1 MRPRA
6 VCRTATLLA
15 RRFGNQ
21 MSAWFGCGCLPPD
34 RVNAA
39 SPAAAES
46 EEGKMMNRTRGAVG
60 SLALAGLLGLTLAG
74 PNTGLI
80 AAQDATQTPAATAES
95 QTQSDADAA
104 AIAAGKYPFGTQL
117 LLLNGQA
124 SVRNAAGSEASTLT
138 EIDEGEIVTVQAG
151 PDQVGGAD
159 WYQVETE
166 GGVTGWVDSTQF
178 GVAQGAPALEAG
190 AERQVVTD
198 SLNLRAQPGTSS
210 EVVSGLVQGDTVT
223 IVSGPQAVDDLDWY
237 EVQTVYGED
246 GWLAGVYLGTP
257 GETTGTA
264 AVGAQEADSTT
275 TSEAATTTAAFPE
288 GSYVFI
294 AGDGES
300 VNLRADASID
310 SEVVSELADGAIGSV
325 TGAPTAAGDYDWY
338 PVSFGTG
345 DATVTGFVAGSLLT
359 GGITIGSAAVVAD
372 GPLNVRDD
380 TSVDTDPIAQLETGA
395 AVTVVAGPTD
405 VDGVAWFE
413 IQSGDTN
420 GYVSGRYLGLEAAAA
435 PTEATDTTATPETTE
450 STDTTA

>member
-1 MRPRA
+1 
-6 VCRTATLLA
+6 
-15 RRFGNQ
+15 
-21 MSAWFGCGCLPPD
+21 
-34 RVNAA
+34 
-39 SPAAAES
+39 
-46 EEGKMMNRTRGAVG
+46 MMNRTRGAVG

-74 PNTGLI
+74 PHTGSI
-80 AAQDATQTPAATAES
+80 AAQDATQTPAATTES

-104 AIAAGKYPFGTQL
+104 AIATGKYPFGTQL

-166 GGVTGWVDSTQF
+166 GGVTGWVDASQF
-178 GVAQGAPALEAG
+178 GVAKGAPALQAG
-190 AERQVVTD
+190 SERQVMTD

-223 IVSGPQAVDDLDWY
+223 VVSGPQAVDDLDWY
-237 EVQTVYGED
+237 EVETVYGED

-257 GETTGTA
+257 GETSGTA
-264 AVGAQEADSTT
+264 AVGAQEADSTAT
-275 TSEAATTTAAFPE
+275 PAATATVAFPE

-310 SEVVSELADGAIGSV
+310 AEVVSELADGAIGSV
-325 TGAPTAAGDYDWY
+325 TGAPTTAGDYDWY

-359 GGITIGSAAVVAD
+359 GGITVGSAAVVAD

-380 TSVDTDPIAQLETGA
+380 TSVDSDPIAQLETGA
-395 AVTVVAGPTD
+395 AVTVVAGPSE

-420 GYVSGRYLGLEAAAA
+420 GYVSGRYLGLEAAAP
-435 PTEATDTTATPETTE
+435 PTEATDATATPDATETTE
-450 STDTTA
+450 TTETTDATA

>member
-1 MRPRA
+1 MVRTRSLAAEPCESRA
-6 VCRTATLLA
+6 TR
-15 RRFGNQ
+15 
-21 MSAWFGCGCLPPD
+21 
-34 RVNAA
+34 
-39 SPAAAES
+39 AAAES
-46 EEGKMMNRTRGAVG
+46 EEGNMMNRTRGAVG

-74 PNTGLI
+74 PQTGLI
-80 AAQDATQTPAATAES
+80 AAQDATQTPDATTES
-95 QTQSDADAA
+95 QNQADADAA
-104 AIAAGKYPFGTQL
+104 AIASGKYPFGTHL

-124 SVRNAAGSEASTLT
+124 SVRNAAGSEAATLT
-138 EIDEGEIVTVQAG
+138 EIDEGEVVTVQAG

-166 GGVTGWVDSTQF
+166 GGVTGWVDASQF

-190 AERQVVTD
+190 VERQVVTD
-198 SLNLRAQPGTSS
+198 SLNLRAEPGTSS

-223 IVSGPQAVDDLDWY
+223 IVSGPQAVGDLDWY

-257 GETTGTA
+257 GETSGTA
-264 AVGAQEADSTT
+264 AVGAQEAGATATPDA
-275 TSEAATTTAAFPE
+275 AATTVAEFPE

-294 AGDGES
+294 DGDDES

-310 SEVVSELADGAIGSV
+310 SDVVSELADGAIGSV
-325 TGAPTAAGDYDWY
+325 TGAPATAGDYDWY

-359 GGITIGSAAVVAD
+359 GGITVGSAAVVAD

-380 TSVDTDPIAQLETGA
+380 TSIDTDPIAQLETGA

-435 PTEATDTTATPETTE
+435 PTEATDSTPTPDATET
-450 STDTTA
+450 TDTTA

>member
-1 MRPRA
+1 M
-6 VCRTATLLA
+6 LLA
-15 RRFGNQ
+15 RRFGNR
-21 MSAWFGCGCLPPD
+21 MSAWFARGRWPPD
-34 RVNAA
+34 RVRAA
-39 SPAAAES
+39 SPAAAEN

-74 PNTGLI
+74 PHTGSI
-80 AAQDATQTPAATAES
+80 AAQDTTQTPAATTES

-104 AIAAGKYPFGTQL
+104 AIATGKYPFGTHL

-124 SVRNAAGSEASTLT
+124 SVRNAAGSEAATLT
-138 EIDEGEIVTVQAG
+138 EIQEGDVVTVKAG

-159 WYQVETE
+159 WYQVETD
-166 GGVTGWVDSTQF
+166 GGVTGWVDASQF
-178 GVAQGAPALEAG
+178 GVAQGAPALQAG
-190 AERQVVTD
+190 TERQVITD

-210 EVVSGLVQGDTVT
+210 EVVSGLVQGDAVT

-237 EVQTVYGED
+237 EVQTAFGED
-246 GWLAGVYLGTP
+246 GWLAGVYLGAP

-264 AVGAQEADSTT
+264 AVGAQATSTP
-275 TSEAATTTAAFPE
+275 EGAATTAAFPE

-294 AGDGES
+294 QGDGES

-310 SEVVSELADGAIGSV
+310 ADVVSELADGAIGSV
-325 TGAPTAAGDYDWY
+325 TGAPITAGDYDWY

-359 GGITIGSAAVVAD
+359 GGITVGAAAVVAD

-380 TSVDTDPIAQLETGA
+380 TSVDSDPIAQLETGA
-395 AVTVVAGPTD
+395 AVTVIAGPTE

-420 GYVSGRYLGLEAAAA
+420 GYVSGRYLGHEAAAA
-435 PTEATDTTATPETTE
+435 PSEATDTTSTPDATETT
-450 STDTTA
+450 DTAA